1 MYALL
6 PTLQRLKPPAID
18 RRWDA
23 PRDGPAKVAI
33 SESGVQLTIDLRQID
48 PRFHGDL
55 SLHFPMTLPND
66 VVASLRAP
74 SLAFPVAA
82 EYVFHMPGVRA
93 RP

>member
-1 MYALL
+1 VFTRQRLYALL
-6 PTLQRLKPPAID
+6 PTRQRLKPPAID

-55 SLHFPMTLPND
+55 SLHFPMTLQTMW
-66 VVASLRAP
+66 SLHRG
-74 SLAFPVAA
+74 S
-82 EYVFHMPGVRA
+82 R
-93 RP
+93 RWRSR